1 MSAARERTPA
11 ERLTALE
18 ESLVGILRSV
28 SAVLIEVTS
37 LRDALEGPPVDPPPP
52 AAVAAAGSSAVVA
65 AGVAEEPPVGGDT
78 WVLAG
83 DSPAAHQPHEAAST
97 SGGLAPARNRRWLV
111 TAGSAAGLYT
121 TAAAART
128 AAWDSGQRPSSVE
141 GVPSVAAAVAR
152 WRDIAGAGV
161 ELPRRY

>member
-11 ERLTALE
+11 ERLAALE

-37 LRDALEGPPVDPPPP
+37 LRDALEGPPVDPLPP

-65 AGVAEEPPVGGDT
+65 AGVEEEPPVGGDT

-97 SGGLAPARNRRWLV
+97 SSGPASARNRRWLV

-121 TAAAART
+121 TAAAPR
-128 AAWDSGQRPSSVE
+128 AAVWASGQPPSAVE
-141 GVPSVAAAVAR
+141 GVSSVAAAVGRSRELASP
-152 WRDIAGAGV
+152 GV
-161 ELPRRY
+161 GPPPLY